1 MTEWEVVGVI
11 VVLIGLI
18 STVVGFVNSSNKRW
32 TEFNK
37 NLVENT
43 ITLRQIQDYLN
54 HYESESKERFDKHE
68 QRMDEQDRRLDN
80 HDKQFIVIENALENK
95 IKIPTSGD

>member
-1 MTEWEVVGVI
+1 MTEWGVVGVI

-43 ITLRQIQDYLN
+43 LTLRQIQEYLN
-54 HYESESKERFDKHE
+54 RYESESRERFDKHE
-68 QRMDEQDRRLDN
+68 QRMDAQDKRLDN
-80 HDKQFIVIENALENK
+80 HDKQFIVLENK
-95 IKIPTSGD
+95 IKIPTNGDFK